1 MKTTE
6 KQKGARTCATAG
18 SHALAKYRTFSLPT
32 IEKQIQSMHAFL
44 VHRLAFTLMG
54 DDDLARAAGRAWVE
68 DALILATME
77 AATAAEAQRKVE
89 HISEQLDQWARGA
102 AAGHH
107 HLAAVRALD
116 AVIAEER
123 SRWGL
128 EGPISGGA
136 PNLH

>member
-6 KQKGARTCATAG
+6 KRKATRTGAAAV
-18 SHALAKYRTFSLPT
+18 SDVLEQYRKFSLPT
-32 IEKQIQSMHAFL
+32 IEKQIQSMHDFL
-44 VHRLAFTLMG
+44 VHRLAFTLMEN
-54 DDDLARAAGRAWVE
+54 DDLARAAGRAWVE

-77 AATAAEAQRKVE
+77 AATVAEAERKVE
-89 HISEQLDQWARGA
+89 HIAEQLEQWARHA
-102 AAGHH
+102 APANCQR
-107 HLAAVRALD
+107 AAVRALD

-128 EGPISGGA
+128 DGRMAGGA